1 MADLLNIKGIGAKGK
16 TYLNKLGI
24 MDTNDLLTYYPV
36 RYDILKRSNLS
47 EVSEEDRVII
57 DGKVESIPLI
67 LRFNKGL
74 NKMNFRLVTANGV
87 VGVSIF
93 NRAFMKKNL
102 EIGTNVIVIGKYDSI
117 KNVITASDIRIGIL
131 GKEEKIEP
139 VYHLTTGI
147 SSKSI
152 HTFIN
157 LGLLVY
163 GREVPDYIPDYLLDK
178 YGYLNKKTSLNII
191 HNPSD
196 LTKLEEVRNR
206 LKYEELFTFMTK
218 INYLKERNKKDNG
231 LERNIDLSELEDF
244 YKTLPFEMLVLVKQ

>member
-1 MADLLNIKGIGAKGK
+1 VVGGNMADLLNIKGIGAKGK

-36 RYDILKRSNLS
+36 RYDLLSRSDLS
-47 EVSEEDRVII
+47 KASEEDRVII

-74 NKMNFRLVTANGV
+74 NKMNFRLVTQNGV

-102 EIGTNVIVIGKYDSI
+102 EMGTSIIAIGKYDSK
-117 KNVITASDIRIGIL
+117 KNVLTASDIRLGAL

-147 SSKSI
+147 TSKSI

-157 LGLLVY
+157 LG
-163 GREVPDYIPDYLLDK
+163 
-178 YGYLNKKTSLNII
+178 
-191 HNPSD
+191 
-196 LTKLEEVRNR
+196 
-206 LKYEELFTFMTK
+206 
-218 INYLKERNKKDNG
+218 
-231 LERNIDLSELEDF
+231 
-244 YKTLPFEMLVLVKQ
+244 